1 MSDYFKSYDPICFL
15 QHKQFQ
21 ERFGVSLNYNNKDQ
35 ILFITHLTFILN
47 NISFT
52 MTIEIKA
59 CFNSGATATFIDVN
73 LILHLHK
80 LQTFETS
87 IKMVTQKRVFGLKN
101 YTIEKKKALAAKVSN
116 NMMMKSRQ

>member
-1 MSDYFKSYDPICFL
+1 MA
-15 QHKQFQ
+15 
-21 ERFGVSLNYNNKDQ
+21 
-35 ILFITHLTFILN
+35 
-47 NISFT
+47 
-52 MTIEIKA
+52 IEIKA
-59 CFNSGATATFIDVN
+59 CFNSDATATFIDVN

-101 YTIEKKKALAAKVSN
+101 YTIEEKKALAAKVSN